1 MKEVVLITGANGNL
15 AKQATKALED
25 NFQIKL
31 LSRKPKLSNE
41 YLWDIDKQYIDP
53 NSLKDVNHIIHLSGA
68 SISAKRWTAKR
79 KQEIFSS
86 RVNSAKLLLK
96 QLSVRGQK
104 ISTFI
109 SASAV
114 GYYGNSLTDSI
125 FDEDSPPGNDFL
137 SNVCLDWEQTALS
150 FESLGFAE
158 KSSILRFGIILDN
171 TSGALKSMSCPVK
184 LGVGSPLGKGKQW
197 VPWIHIYDASNV
209 IKYVLT
215 NRLSGAFN
223 AVSGTHTNNEDL
235 MRAIAS
241 SLNRKLTFPNVPEFI
256 CKMIFGKMSEVF
268 INGSRVSSEKL
279 ISKGYKFRY
288 TDINKTLES
297 LLS

>member
-53 NSLKDVNHIIHLSGA
+53 NSLKDVNHIIHISGA
-68 SISAKRWTAKR
+68 SISAKRWTTKR

-114 GYYGNSLTDSI
+114 GYYGNSLTDS
-125 FDEDSPPGNDFL
+125 P
-137 SNVCLDWEQTALS
+137 T
-150 FESLGFAE
+150 
-158 KSSILRFGIILDN
+158 
-171 TSGALKSMSCPVK
+171 
-184 LGVGSPLGKGKQW
+184 
-197 VPWIHIYDASNV
+197 
-209 IKYVLT
+209 
-215 NRLSGAFN
+215 
-223 AVSGTHTNNEDL
+223 
-235 MRAIAS
+235 
-241 SLNRKLTFPNVPEFI
+241 RK
-256 CKMIFGKMSEVF
+256 
-268 INGSRVSSEKL
+268 
-279 ISKGYKFRY
+279 
-288 TDINKTLES
+288 
-297 LLS
+297 